1 MEAQEGLE
9 RVKLRVGRRVR
20 VEERDPVR
28 KTRMDVSRGSLKLFN
43 PRTMTHAGSGKAMSG
58 TEITSV
64 NSDMKN
70 IICWPRM
77 SQKTNTVSEAQTVRV
92 SPKRWTHR

>member
-1 MEAQEGLE
+1 
-9 RVKLRVGRRVR
+9 
-20 VEERDPVR
+20 
-28 KTRMDVSRGSLKLFN
+28 
-43 PRTMTHAGSGKAMSG
+43 MTHAGSGKAMSG

-77 SQKTNTVSEAQTVRV
+77 SQKTSTVSEAQTVRV

>member
-1 MEAQEGLE
+1 
-9 RVKLRVGRRVR
+9 
-20 VEERDPVR
+20 
-28 KTRMDVSRGSLKLFN
+28 
-43 PRTMTHAGSGKAMSG
+43 MTHAGSGKAMSG